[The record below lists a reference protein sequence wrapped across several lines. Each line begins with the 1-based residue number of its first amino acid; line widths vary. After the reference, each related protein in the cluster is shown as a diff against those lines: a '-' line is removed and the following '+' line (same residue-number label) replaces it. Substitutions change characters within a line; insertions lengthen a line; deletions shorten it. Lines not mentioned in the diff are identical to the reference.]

1 MPSRD
6 SRHSASYDENGDIVL
21 PQTEESAPSF
31 VEPEEASDITEEV
44 SIQSFIDDAAWQSD
58 EYAAV
63 STESTVDVFR
73 VVQRGRNNAREALLT
88 AASTAKEA
96 LREGIHQYKVSVDAA
111 PVLLKEARGGFLG
124 ALKRLWAGLTQ
135 PVWVRSGKKHVRQY
149 SRGTLFLIDIVRFG
163 GTFATIF
170 GILFVAM
177 NYQSFIQI
185 ASAKL
190 DIFLEHPSL
199 EDAASIADAAL
210 VGSVTS
216 ENDAARDRGELF
228 SYLPTVGPPDNRVII
243 PKLHLNVPLVNPS
256 VEALLRQDWTQV
268 EADIQSALQQGV
280 VHYPGTARPGQAGN
294 FFVTGHSSYYPWDP
308 GKYKTVFARLSD
320 LSVGDEYWVYFNGD
334 RHRYI
339 VEKKFEIQPSDT
351 SVLDQPVDQR
361 ISTLMTCTPTGTT
374 LRRLIVRAV
383 EVDPVT
389 GAPLAVGERTDKE
402 VVPKVQ
408 LEALPI

>member
-1 MPSRD
+1 MPSRE
-6 SRHSASYDENGDIVL
+6 SRHSASYDENGDIIL
-21 PQTEESAPSF
+21 PDMEENSPSFIESVEPVEPVTPHSFLDDELWESVEYASVSRESAP
-31 VEPEEASDITEEV
+31 
-44 SIQSFIDDAAWQSD
+44 
-58 EYAAV
+58 
-63 STESTVDVFR
+63 DVFPEI
-73 VVQRGRNNAREALLT
+73 QRKRNNARLALLT
-88 AASTAKEA
+88 VASSAKEV
-96 LREGIHQYKVSVDAA
+96 LKEGLHQYKVSVDAA

-124 ALKRLWAGLTQ
+124 ALKRLWAALSQ

-170 GILFVAM
+170 GVLFLAM

-199 EDAASIADAAL
+199 DNATSIADSAL
-210 VGSVTS
+210 LGSTTGLNV
-216 ENDAARDRGELF
+216 AARDRGELF

-243 PKLHLNVPLVNPS
+243 PALKLNIPLVNPS
-256 VEALLRQDWTQV
+256 VEALLRQDWSQV

-308 GKYKTVFARLSD
+308 GKYKTVFARLHE
-320 LSVGDEYWVYFNGD
+320 LNIGDEYWVYFNGD
-334 RHRYI
+334 RHRY
-339 VEKKFEIQPSDT
+339 VVDKKYEIQPSDT
-351 SVLDQPVDQR
+351 SVLDQPADQR

-374 LRRLIVRAV
+374 LRRLIVRAT
-383 EVDPVT
+383 EVDPIT
-389 GAPLAVGERTDKE
+389 GTPLAVGERTDKE